1 MSDGTDDGYN
11 PFSDQLLGAPS
22 IDSFLAQPQFD
33 LPNVYEY
40 DYGTPSSLYDPN
52 WAQGLAGGSDS
63 QLPSWLRN
71 ALNQL
76 TSGRGLSAL
85 LGAGLGLANRAGP
98 SGGGSRQGYA
108 GPMQLNRQIVRGPNG
123 PIAQYNPVRAA
134 TGGPL
139 YAQGGPVQ
147 LEHGGFVMTK
157 KAVDGA
163 GGPQGIAQLA
173 PGAQMF
179 RGPGT
184 GTSDSMPAQIN
195 GPNGK
200 TPALV
205 SNGEAYLPK
214 QAVQNAGGTR
224 QMMALMKNLENR
236 RG

>member
-1 MSDGTDDGYN
+1 MSEEYYGPGFAGEQPDDPMMGIPQGTSNLDWGSY
-11 PFSDQLLGAPS
+11 
-22 IDSFLAQPQFD
+22 
-33 LPNVYEY
+33 
-40 DYGTPSSLYDPN
+40 YGNEGLNYPTPEST
-52 WAQGLAGGSDS
+52 QGPGGS
-63 QLPSWLRN
+63 PVN
-71 ALNQL
+71 ATTYESLLNQL
-76 TSGRGLSAL
+76 VRALSSGRGLAAL
-85 LGAGLGLANRAGP
+85 AGAGLGLANRAGP

-123 PIAQYNPVRAA
+123 TIAQYNPVRAA